1 MRAAGT
7 TKHKPVMLKAVDCG
21 ADRDAALARD
31 HHWVGACPATVVVR
45 LPPAGL
51 EVSPDLET
59 IMCEINKSPSP
70 TRCDI

>member
-1 MRAAGT
+1 
-7 TKHKPVMLKAVDCG
+7 MLKANDCG

-31 HHWVGACPATVVVR
+31 HHWVGACPATVAVR